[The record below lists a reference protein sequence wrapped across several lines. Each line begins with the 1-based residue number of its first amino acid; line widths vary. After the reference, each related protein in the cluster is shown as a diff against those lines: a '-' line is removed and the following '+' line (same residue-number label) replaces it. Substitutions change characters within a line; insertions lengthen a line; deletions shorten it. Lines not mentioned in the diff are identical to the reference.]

1 MSTIQTAKNRINKAL
16 SSFNTTYHVSIPLG
30 EIFTVVYEFAGQV
43 IDVDGTPWSGFLC
56 GDSGQT
62 TFDIEGVKFHLFL
75 SWYTMPSG
83 RYEVIAYVS

>member
-1 MSTIQTAKNRINKAL
+1 MTATATTKNRINKELSAL
-16 SSFNTTYHVSIPLG
+16 PTYHNEIPLSQIF
-30 EIFTVVYEFAGQV
+30 EIVEKHAGKVVQE
-43 IDVDGTPWSGFLC
+43 DNTPWSGFLC